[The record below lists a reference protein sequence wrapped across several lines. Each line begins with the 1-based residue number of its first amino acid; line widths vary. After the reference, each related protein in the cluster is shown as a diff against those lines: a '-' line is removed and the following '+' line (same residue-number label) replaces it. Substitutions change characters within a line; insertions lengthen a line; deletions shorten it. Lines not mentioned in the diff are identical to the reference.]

1 VALYGPVGPSGAPF
15 SVQLD
20 NNDAKNFSSSKQF
33 YRAQTML
40 FQASNLG
47 GGQHTVKLTSEAWGN
62 PSLSL
67 AIDYAQV
74 YTTPS
79 LQKR

>member
-1 VALYGPVGPSGAPF
+1 MTLYGPVGPNGAPF
-15 SVQLD
+15 YVQLD
-20 NNDAKNFSSSKQF
+20 NNTAINFSSNKQF
-33 YRAQTML
+33 YRPQMVL

-47 GGQHTVKLTSEAWGN
+47 GGQHTVKLTLESGSN
-62 PSLSL
+62 SSLSL
-67 AIDYAQV
+67 AIDYAKV

>member
-1 VALYGPVGPSGAPF
+1 MALYGPVGPSGAPF

-20 NNDAKNFSSSKQF
+20 NSPAKNFSPSKRF

-62 PSLSL
+62 SSLSL
-67 AIDYAQV
+67 AVDAQV